1 MEMPGI
7 DVYGN
12 SIFQLRDSPTLSV
25 MREVSS
31 DHTTKTATRTKNACI
46 L

>member
-7 DVYGN
+7 DIYGN

-25 MREVSS
+25 MREMLSE
-31 DHTTKTATRTKNACI
+31 HTTKTATRTKDI
-46 L
+46 VLS